1 MAHKREGRGPRV
13 NLRLPE
19 LPGDEEIIRAVLAA
33 PERDPRALRGVSAS
47 ILADH
52 LKVQGARR
60 AGRGAVKGS
69 WSGTMSASLRLSPR
83 LGSLVRRGL
92 LGVYRDDERYR
103 SVYYVTKDGRALVE
117 EE

>member
-83 LGSLVRRGL
+83 LG
-92 LGVYRDDERYR
+92 VYRDDERYR